1 MNDPDIN
8 QRLHAIEQR
17 NRRVEAEKAWE
28 RSLTRMITLGAMT
41 YGFAALFL
49 FLTDIPQPFLNAF
62 VPVVGFILSLQTLP
76 LVKKHWIRKK
86 ET

>member
-1 MNDPDIN
+1 
-8 QRLHAIEQR
+8 
-17 NRRVEAEKAWE
+17 
-28 RSLTRMITLGAMT
+28 MITLGAMT